1 MLYVADGNKARAVIV
16 QTGKNSNGMV
26 EILGGLT
33 PGDKVITA
41 GFQELDNGERI
52 AIK

>member
-1 MLYVADGNKARAVIV
+1 MLFVAEGNKARSIIV

-26 EILGGLT
+26 EILGGLSA
-33 PGDKVITA
+33 GDKVITA
-41 GFQELDNGERI
+41 GQEDLDNGDRI